1 MPRDDYFVG
10 IDVGTDKIVCLIGK
24 RGEIEDIN
32 IVGMGK
38 APSRGVKA
46 GSIVDLDAVSEDIMI
61 AINEAEMMASVKVEE
76 AIVSISGAQIK
87 SVNSSGTIT
96 VSGKEKITEN
106 EIEKVLQQTRE
117 FSMPK
122 DRDILHLVP
131 QEYKLDS
138 QEGIVNPI
146 GMSGHKLDGK
156 VHIITALKASINNLM
171 TCVNK
176 AGVEVKGIVP
186 SFIAAAET
194 ILNHDER
201 ELGVGLV
208 DIGKGTTDMAF
219 YENGSIWNSFVIPVG
234 GYYFTSDIAIGL
246 MTSIGEAEKIKRKD
260 GTVIVPENSANRT
273 ITFSTSKGDKEKTI
287 PIDILVDILNP
298 RAKEI
303 LGIIKDSLK
312 QQNVFDRMNSG
323 IVLTGGT
330 ANLQGFTEVA
340 EEVFGIPARIGK
352 PGKNIEGL
360 AERVSH
366 PEYSVAV
373 GLLFLAAREESG
385 KRGFK
390 KKGILGILKGLIDRF

>member
-1 MPRDDYFVG
+1 MPKDDYFVG
-10 IDVGTDKIVCLIGK
+10 IDVGSDKIVCLIGK
-24 RGEIEDIN
+24 RGEMEEIN

-38 APSRGVKA
+38 SPSRGVKA
-46 GSIVDLDAVSEDIMI
+46 GSIIDLDTASEDIMI

-76 AIVSISGAQIK
+76 ALVSISGVQLK

-96 VSGKEKITEN
+96 VSGKERITEA
-106 EIEKVLQQTRE
+106 EVEKVLFQTRE

-131 QEYKLDS
+131 QEYKLDL

-146 GMSGHKLDGK
+146 GMSGHKREGK
-156 VHIITALKASINNLM
+156 VHIITALKASINNLT

-186 SFIAAAET
+186 SFLAAAET
-194 ILNHDER
+194 ILNHDEK
-201 ELGVGLV
+201 ELGVGIV

-219 YENGSIWNSFVIPVG
+219 YENGSIWNSLVIPVG

-260 GTVIVPENSANRT
+260 GTVIVPEDGANKT
-273 ITFSTSKGDKEKTI
+273 ITFSTNKGDKEKTI
-287 PIDILVDILNP
+287 PVDILVDILNP

-303 LGIIKDSLK
+303 LGLIKDSFK
-312 QQNVFDRMNSG
+312 QQNVFDRMNAG

-330 ANLQGFTEVA
+330 ANLEGLVEIA
-340 EEVFGIPARIGK
+340 EEVFSIPARIGK

-373 GLLFLAAREESG
+373 GLLFIASREDGG
-385 KRGFK
+385 KRSFK
-390 KKGILGILKGLIDRF
+390 KKGIFGKLKTFFDRF